1 MLNCCCA
8 LFWNNLEIVWI
19 ACVLVTVCYSPDV
32 FKFIWP
38 FVCDIWILTQCL
50 VYFLCTRRSCLA
62 VEFCW
67 LAVKIQCCS
76 AECLA
81 VSGFLQISAVAGV
94 VKVKQHLQIHFWWL
108 NAVVLQS
115 LFTLFRNLENW
126 SILNYTM
133 NFVLSLYFWI
143 FNKWNCVLT
152 SWCHSKMCL
161 IYCVY

>member
-38 FVCDIWILTQCL
+38 SVCDIWILTQCL

-67 LAVKIQCCS
+67 LAVKIRCCS
-76 AECLA
+76 AWLFP
-81 VSGFLQISAVAGV
+81 VFYRFQLLQVWSRSSSICKYIFGG
-94 VKVKQHLQIHFWWL
+94 I

-143 FNKWNCVLT
+143 FNKWNYVLT

-161 IYCVY
+161 ICVY